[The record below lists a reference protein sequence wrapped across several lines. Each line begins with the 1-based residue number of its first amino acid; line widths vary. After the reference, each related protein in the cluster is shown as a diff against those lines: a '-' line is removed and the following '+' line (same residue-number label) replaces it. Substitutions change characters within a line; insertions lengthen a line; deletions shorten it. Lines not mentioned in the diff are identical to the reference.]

1 MSIDK
6 LQDRIRKLKNPSMI
20 NWLLNPAQVPE
31 PLRSGDDLA
40 DWANYCKT
48 VMSALRGYLPAMR
61 FNLATFSIR
70 GAAGMQLLSDVL
82 KEAGQMGFY
91 VLLDA
96 PEILSPAGAE
106 LVADG
111 IFGADTQLP
120 CDGIVISTYLG
131 SDILKS
137 FMPYCIKEQKDV
149 FCVVRAANRSAA
161 EVQDLLTGT
170 RLVHHAVADT
180 VNRLG
185 KEVFGNGNYSR
196 VAALTSAG
204 SSESLRALRSKFPRM
219 FMLVDGFD
227 YPGANAKNCSQ
238 AFDKF
243 GHGAVV
249 CAADSITCAWQQ
261 NESDG
266 SNYLELAVAAA
277 ERMKKNLTR
286 YLTVL

>member
-1 MSIDK
+1 MKNMADK
-6 LQDRIRKLKNPSMI
+6 RI
-20 NWLLNPAQVPE
+20 
-31 PLRSGDDLA
+31 
-40 DWANYCKT
+40 
-48 VMSALRGYLPAMR
+48 
-61 FNLATFSIR
+61 
-70 GAAGMQLLSDVL
+70 
-82 KEAGQMGFY
+82 
-91 VLLDA
+91 
-96 PEILSPAGAE
+96 EILSPAGAE

-137 FMPYCIKEQKDV
+137 FMSYCIKEQKDV

-204 SSESLRALRSKFPRM
+204 SAESLRALRSKFPRM